1 MGQREKQEIIPF
13 FAAKFSG
20 FITNKTM
27 RNIIGQ
33 KESSFD
39 FAKAMQEGKIIL
51 MNLSKGLI

>member
-1 MGQREKQEIIPF
+1 MGQREKQEIIPY

-20 FITNKTM
+20 FITNKMM

-33 KESSFD
+33 TKSSFN
-39 FAKAMQEGKIIL
+39 FAEAMQQNKIIL